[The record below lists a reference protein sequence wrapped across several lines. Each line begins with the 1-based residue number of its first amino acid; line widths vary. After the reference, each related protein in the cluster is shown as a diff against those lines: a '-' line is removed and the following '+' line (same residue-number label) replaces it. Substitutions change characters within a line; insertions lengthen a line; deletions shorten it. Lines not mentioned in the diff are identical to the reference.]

1 MAFSQEV
8 IDAAWKRAGGKCEC
22 DLFTCPHHTGRH
34 NKTLDPKNRIEGMKW
49 HAHHKISQNA
59 GGSDGLQ
66 NCQILCIPCHEYTK
80 SYGRS

>member
-1 MAFSQEV
+1 MAFPQAV

-22 DLFTCPHHTGRH
+22 TLNTCPYHTGRH
-34 NKTLDPKNRIEGMKW
+34 NKALDPQNRTEGMKW
-49 HAHHKISQNA
+49 HAHHILSQNA

-66 NCQILCIPCHEYTK
+66 NCLILCIPCHEYTK